1 MFTHFSS
8 EPDFPCKG
16 NAARTGRGI
25 ASRCIGILT
34 DMEKRIKH
42 KRKYDDR
49 PAAKAG
55 HDARRRHAL
64 EELVKYLARRAA
76 ERDHEASKNVV
87 KKTDRHLGGNRD
99 SR

>member
-1 MFTHFSS
+1 
-8 EPDFPCKG
+8 
-16 NAARTGRGI
+16 
-25 ASRCIGILT
+25 
-34 DMEKRIKH
+34 MEKRIKH

-76 ERDHEASKNVV
+76 ERDHEASKNVA
-87 KKTDRHLGGNRD
+87 KLTNRHSGGNRD